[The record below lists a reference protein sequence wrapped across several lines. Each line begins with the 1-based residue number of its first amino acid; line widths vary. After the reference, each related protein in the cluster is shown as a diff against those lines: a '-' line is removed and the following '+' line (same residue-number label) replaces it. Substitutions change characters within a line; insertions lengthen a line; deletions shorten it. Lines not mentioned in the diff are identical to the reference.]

1 MTDAFKLVQI
11 SQARRRQ
18 AATSVEHSMPT
29 QQEIEELYKERI
41 TPETDLPPM
50 QPLFEMFDVPCF
62 YRGELVA
69 DCGKAKSGKTFFLS
83 IVMAGCLT
91 QKALALKRFCPTE
104 RTALELR
111 SLATEGTQE
120 ITERASQAKSL
131 ALTDDTDYT
140 DMKPLRVLWI
150 DTEQSQQSTQEI
162 LRDRIIPLAEN
173 NSPAEI
179 ISPAERAEIAEM
191 TSQAKGVSPTERTA
205 LELRSLATE
214 GTQEITERDKSLTDS
229 TDDTDSPS
237 QREVSVISAISVGQK
252 IDETVYAFNLR
263 GLGYERR
270 QRMVEVAVR
279 AIKPDIVIL
288 DGIKDLMTDINDAVQ
303 ATVIMEK
310 LMALAKE
317 MNCCIVCVLHQNKS
331 EQDRNMRGSIGTEL
345 TNKAFE
351 VFQCEIINEN
361 NGKTDTFKVTHTYS
375 RKKKMKQNFYYCIN
389 DQGLPEWC
397 PDYHEKPRD
406 THGRW
411 ISPKALAED
420 DEAPASEAELR
431 KLFTNAMEGRNKRP
445 FREVMA
451 IALKRCGVADS
462 TTYYRLL
469 EQAGAMGIISMAYH
483 PETQEKWIVYD
494 DGSLPF

>member
-29 QQEIEELYKERI
+29 QQEIEELFKERI
-41 TPETDLPPM
+41 TPETELPPM

-83 IVMAGCLT
+83 IVMAGCLA
-91 QKALALKRFCPTE
+91 QKALALRRFC
-104 RTALELR
+104 
-111 SLATEGTQE
+111 
-120 ITERASQAKSL
+120 
-131 ALTDDTDYT
+131 LTDDTDNT
-140 DMKPLRVLWI
+140 DFKPLRVLWI

-179 ISPAERAEIAEM
+179 AEM
-191 TSQAKGVSPTERTA
+191 AEMASQAKGI
-205 LELRSLATE
+205 
-214 GTQEITERDKSLTDS
+214 GLTDS
-229 TDDTDSPS
+229 TDYTDKIS
-237 QREVSVISAISVGQK
+237 QGEKISAISAISAGLNLN
-252 IDETVYAFNLR
+252 ETVYAFNLR

-303 ATVIMEK
+303 ATIIMEK

-317 MNCCIVCVLHQNKS
+317 QNCCIVCVLHQNKS

-351 VFQCEIINEN
+351 VFQCEIISEN

-375 RKKKMKQNFYYCIN
+375 RKKKMKQNLYYCIN

-411 ISPKALAED
+411 VSPKSLAED
-420 DEAPASEAELR
+420 DEVPVNEADLR
-431 KLFTNAMEGRNKRP
+431 KLFTNAMEGHNKRP

-451 IALKRCGVADS
+451 IALKKFGVADAK
-462 TTYYRLL
+462 TYYRLL
-469 EQAGAMGIISMAYH
+469 EQAGAMGIISIAFH